1 LIYPFTIELDYSSVL
16 NNKNILITG
25 GTGSFGHQMVTELMQ
40 YKPKLIRIFSRD
52 ENKQYN
58 FRQELLENPILKKIQ
73 FVIGD
78 VRDYERVYSITK
90 DIDIIFH
97 AAALKQVPS
106 VEAHP
111 YEAVKT
117 NINGAHNIVTAA
129 VARKVSNV
137 IAISTDK
144 AVKPVNSMGMTK
156 ALQEKLILSDEITK
170 DKTIFCCVRYGNVLG
185 SRGSVIPLWDKQ
197 LNQNK
202 PLPITHPDMTRFM
215 LTLSQAIDLV
225 FYSLKHAKGGE
236 IFVKKAPATKMIDL
250 ARAYAELKTGQ
261 KNYPLTYIGIR
272 AGEKIHEVLV
282 SEEEMRRV
290 KEEKDHYVIRRE
302 EEIDKSFLKKNT
314 SFVEYGSGN
323 IPQLNIKELKLM
335 MKKLKWTI

>member
-1 LIYPFTIELDYSSVL
+1 LNYSSVL
-16 NNKNILITG
+16 DNKSILITG
-25 GTGSFGHQMVTELMQ
+25 GTGSFGHQMIIELMQ

-52 ENKQYN
+52 EDKQHN
-58 FRQELLENPILKKIQ
+58 LKQELLESSILDKIQ

-78 VRDYERVYSITK
+78 VRDYDRMYSVTK
-90 DIDIIFH
+90 DMDIIFH

-117 NINGAHNIVTAA
+117 NIIGAYNVVTAA
-129 VARKVSNV
+129 VARKVSKV
-137 IAISTDK
+137 IAVSTDK
-144 AVKPVNSMGMTK
+144 AVKPVNAMGMTK

-170 DKTIFCCVRYGNVLG
+170 DKTTFCCVRYGNVLG
-185 SRGSVIPLWDKQ
+185 SRGSVIPLWDQ
-197 LNQNK
+197 RLEQNK

-225 FYSLKHAKGGE
+225 FYSLKNGKGGE
-236 IFVKKAPATKMIDL
+236 IFVKKAPATKMVTL
-250 ARAYAELKTGQ
+250 ARAYAELKTGK
-261 KNYPLTYIGIR
+261 KNYPLEYIGIR
-272 AGEKIHEVLV
+272 AGEKIDEVLV

-290 KEEKDHYVIRRE
+290 SEKKDHFVIKRE
-302 EEIDKSFLKKNT
+302 SLIDKTFLKKST
-314 SFVEYGSGN
+314 KLTEYGSGT
-323 IPQLNIKELKLM
+323 ITSLNIEELKSL

>member
-1 LIYPFTIELDYSSVL
+1 LDYSSIL

-25 GTGSFGHQMVTELMQ
+25 GTGSFGHQMILELMQ

-52 ENKQYN
+52 EDKQYN
-58 FRQELLENPILKKIQ
+58 LKQEFLESPILDKIQ

-78 VRDYERVYSITK
+78 VRDYERIYSVTK
-90 DIDIIFH
+90 DMDIIFH
-97 AAALKQVPS
+97 AAALKHVPS

-117 NINGAHNIVTAA
+117 NIIGAFNVVTAA
-129 VARKVSNV
+129 VARQVDKVV
-137 IAISTDK
+137 AVSTDK
-144 AVKPVNSMGMTK
+144 AVKPVNAMGMTK

-170 DKTIFCCVRYGNVLG
+170 DKTTFCCVRYGNVLG
-185 SRGSVIPLWDKQ
+185 SRGSVIPLWDKH
-197 LNQNK
+197 LEQNK

-250 ARAYAELKTGQ
+250 ARAYAELKTGE

-272 AGEKIHEVLV
+272 AGEKIHEILV
-282 SEEEMRRV
+282 SEEEMRHI
-290 KEEKDHYVIRRE
+290 KEEKDHFVIKRE
-302 EEIDKSFLKKNT
+302 AEIDKSFVKKKTN
-314 SFVEYGSGN
+314 FIEYGSGN
-323 IPQLNIKELKLM
+323 TLQLSVKELKLL
-335 MKKLKWTI
+335 MKKLKWTV